1 MINLITAVVRALL
14 LYHLAEYQ
22 SGNAT
27 TIKINI
33 QNHTFRVSDNG
44 RGHAVNKTINGL
56 PYLRLV
62 YSQLE
67 YPFGLDTDTPIQ
79 LHTIGMSLINS
90 LCSELVVTVH
100 KTETIYIRHYKHG
113 QLHKEE
119 AVENHENFTGTA
131 IEGKI
136 AADLFPEGIDLQ
148 HFENWLNEIKR
159 INQQLR
165 LFYNE
170 KEL

>member
-1 MINLITAVVRALL
+1 MIIAVVRALV

-27 TIKINI
+27 TIKVNI

-44 RGHAVNKTINGL
+44 RGHAINRTINGL

-67 YPFGLDTDTPIQ
+67 YPFGLGTDTPIQ
-79 LHTIGMSLINS
+79 LHTIGISLINS
-90 LCSELVVTVH
+90 LCSELVVTVS
-100 KTETIYIRHYKHG
+100 KTEKTYIKHYKQG
-113 QLHKEE
+113 QLNKEE
-119 AVENHENFTGTA
+119 IMDNQEAVTGTA

-136 AADLFPEGIDLQ
+136 NPDLFPEEIDLQ
-148 HFENWLNEIKR
+148 NFETWLKEIKS
-159 INQQLR
+159 IHQQLR
-165 LFYNE
+165 LFFNE

>member
-1 MINLITAVVRALL
+1 MIIAVVRALV

-27 TIKINI
+27 TIKVNI

-44 RGHAVNKTINGL
+44 RGHAIDRTINDL

-67 YPFGLDTDTPIQ
+67 YPFGLETDTPIQ
-79 LHTIGMSLINS
+79 LHTIGISLINS
-90 LCSELVVTVH
+90 LCRALVVTIH
-100 KTETIYIRHYKHG
+100 KPEKTYIQHYKQG
-113 QLHKEE
+113 QLNKEE
-119 AVENHENFTGTA
+119 IMDNQETVTGTA

-136 AADLFPEGIDLQ
+136 NPDLFPEEIDLQ
-148 HFENWLNEIKR
+148 NFETWLKEIKS
-159 INQQLR
+159 IHQQLR
-165 LFYNE
+165 LFFNE

>member
-1 MINLITAVVRALL
+1 MITAVVRALV

-27 TIKINI
+27 TIKVNI

-44 RGHAVNKTINGL
+44 RGHAINRTINGL

-67 YPFGLDTDTPIQ
+67 YPFGLETDTPIQ
-79 LHTIGMSLINS
+79 LHTIGISLINS
-90 LCSELVVTVH
+90 LCRELVVTVY
-100 KTETIYIRHYKHG
+100 KTEKTYIKHYKQG
-113 QLHKEE
+113 QLNKEE
-119 AVENHENFTGTA
+119 IMDNQEAVTGTA

-136 AADLFPEGIDLQ
+136 NPDLFPEEIDLQ
-148 HFENWLNEIKR
+148 NFETWLKEIKS

>member
-1 MINLITAVVRALL
+1 MITAVVRALF

-27 TIKINI
+27 TIKVNI
-33 QNHTFRVSDNG
+33 QNHTFRVNDNG
-44 RGHAVNKTINGL
+44 RGHAIDRTINGL

-67 YPFGLDTDTPIQ
+67 YPFGLGTDTPIQ
-79 LHTIGMSLINS
+79 LHTNGISLINS
-90 LCSELVVTVH
+90 LCSELVVTVY
-100 KTETIYIRHYKHG
+100 KTEKTYIKHYKYG
-113 QLHKEE
+113 QLNKEE
-119 AVENHENFTGTA
+119 TIENQENVTGTA

-136 AADLFPEGIDLQ
+136 EPALFPEEINLQ
-148 HFENWLNEIKR
+148 NFEKWLKEIKSM
-159 INQQLR
+159 NPGLS

>member
-1 MINLITAVVRALL
+1 MITAVVRALV

-27 TIKINI
+27 TIKVNI

-44 RGHAVNKTINGL
+44 RGHAINRTINGL

-67 YPFGLDTDTPIQ
+67 YPFGLGTDTPIQ
-79 LHTIGMSLINS
+79 LHTIGISLINS
-90 LCSELVVTVH
+90 LCSELVVTVS
-100 KTETIYIRHYKHG
+100 KTEKTYIKHYKQG
-113 QLHKEE
+113 QLNKEE
-119 AVENHENFTGTA
+119 IMDNQEAVTGTA

-136 AADLFPEGIDLQ
+136 NPDLFPEEIDLQ
-148 HFENWLNEIKR
+148 NFETWLKEIKS
-159 INQQLR
+159 IHQQLR

>member
-1 MINLITAVVRALL
+1 VTASIIRALF

-22 SGNAT
+22 YGNAT
-27 TIKINI
+27 TIKVNI
-33 QNHTFRVSDNG
+33 QNHNFGTSDNG
-44 RGHAVNKTINGL
+44 RGHSVDKKIDGF

-67 YPFGLDTDTPIQ
+67 YPFGLDINTPIQ

-90 LCSELVVTVH
+90 LCSELDVTIY
-100 KTETIYIRHYKHG
+100 KTEKKYIKHYKDG
-113 QLHKEE
+113 LLNREE
-119 AVENHENFTGTA
+119 IGENQENVTGTK

-136 AADLFPEGIDLQ
+136 NTDFFPEKIDTQDLEQ
-148 HFENWLNEIKR
+148 WLKSIKS
-159 INQQLR
+159 INKQLT
-165 LFYNE
+165 LFFNE

>member
-1 MINLITAVVRALL
+1 MITAVVRALI

-27 TIKINI
+27 MIKVNI
-33 QNHTFRVSDNG
+33 QNHTFRVRDNG
-44 RGHAVNKTINGL
+44 RGHAINRTINSL

-67 YPFGLDTDTPIQ
+67 YPFGLDMDTPIQ
-79 LHTIGMSLINS
+79 LHTIGISLINS
-90 LCSELVVTVH
+90 LCKELVVTVH
-100 KTETIYIRHYKHG
+100 KTEKTYIQHYQRG
-113 QLHKEE
+113 QLNKEE
-119 AVENHENFTGTA
+119 ILEKQESITGTA
-131 IEGKI
+131 IEGTI
-136 AADLFPEGIDLQ
+136 DPDLFTEEIDLQ
-148 HFENWLNEIKR
+148 NFEKWLKEIKST
-159 INQQLR
+159 NQQLR

>member
-1 MINLITAVVRALL
+1 MITEVVRAVI

-27 TIKINI
+27 AIKVNI
-33 QNHTFRVSDNG
+33 RNHTFRVSDNG
-44 RGHAVNKTINGL
+44 RGHAINRTINGL

-67 YPFGLDTDTPIQ
+67 YPFGLETDTPIQ
-79 LHTIGMSLINS
+79 LHTIGISLINS
-90 LCSELVVTVH
+90 LCRELVVTVH
-100 KTETIYIRHYKHG
+100 KTEKTYVKHYKQG
-113 QLHKEE
+113 QLNKEE
-119 AVENHENFTGTA
+119 IMDNQEAATGTA

-136 AADLFPEGIDLQ
+136 NPDLFPEERDLQ
-148 HFENWLNEIKR
+148 NLETWLKEIKS

-170 KEL
+170 KEF

>member
-1 MINLITAVVRALL
+1 MIIAVVRALV

-27 TIKINI
+27 TIKVNI

-44 RGHAVNKTINGL
+44 RGHAIDRTINDL

-67 YPFGLDTDTPIQ
+67 YPFGLETDTPIQ
-79 LHTIGMSLINS
+79 LHTIGISLINS
-90 LCSELVVTVH
+90 LCSELVVTVS
-100 KTETIYIRHYKHG
+100 KTEKTYIKHYKQG
-113 QLHKEE
+113 QLNKEE
-119 AVENHENFTGTA
+119 IMDNQETVTGTA

-136 AADLFPEGIDLQ
+136 NPDLFPEEIDLQ
-148 HFENWLNEIKR
+148 NFETWLKEIKS
-159 INQQLR
+159 IHQQLR

>member
-1 MINLITAVVRALL
+1 MITAVVRALV

-27 TIKINI
+27 TIKVNI

-44 RGHAVNKTINGL
+44 RGHAINRTINGL

-67 YPFGLDTDTPIQ
+67 YPFGLEIDTPIQ
-79 LHTIGMSLINS
+79 LHTIGISLINS
-90 LCSELVVTVH
+90 LCSELVVTVS
-100 KTETIYIRHYKHG
+100 KTEKTYIKHYKQG
-113 QLHKEE
+113 QLNKEE
-119 AVENHENFTGTA
+119 IMDNQEAVTGTA

-136 AADLFPEGIDLQ
+136 NPDLFPEEIDLQ
-148 HFENWLNEIKR
+148 NFETWLKEIKS
-159 INQQLR
+159 IHQQLR

>member
-1 MINLITAVVRALL
+1 MITTVVRALI

-27 TIKINI
+27 TIKVNI
-33 QNHTFRVSDNG
+33 QNHTFRVCDNG
-44 RGHAVNKTINGL
+44 RGHAIHRTINGL

-79 LHTIGMSLINS
+79 LHTIGISLINS
-90 LCSELVVTVH
+90 LCSELIVTVY
-100 KTETIYIRHYKHG
+100 KTEKTYIIHYKHG
-113 QLHKEE
+113 QLNKEE
-119 AVENHENFTGTA
+119 IMDNQETVTGTS

-136 AADLFPEGIDLQ
+136 DPDLFSEEIDLQ
-148 HFENWLNEIKR
+148 NFEKWLKEIKST
-159 INQQLR
+159 NQQLR
-165 LFYNE
+165 LIYNE